1 MITVITSLGGQ
12 SLYEM
17 SSEFSYPKILNE
29 INNKTLFEYSQEII
43 GSLPA
48 DVRRIFLLP
57 EDKDDEYQLS
67 SMISV
72 ACHGRSEILHLQ
84 GDTGGAVCSCLL
96 AIDEIDPDDEVI
108 IISADQYIRADLSE
122 IIDHFRSQSADAGVL
137 TFTSLHPKWA
147 FIRKNPQGRITEV
160 AEKRTISREAIAGFY
175 YFRKGASFTRAAQ
188 QCIIKGAT
196 VNGQFYLSGCLNEMI
211 LENKKIIGW
220 PLDEG
225 SYHNFYD
232 NHAIKAFSASFQA
245 SKNVLPGGFCYSEIF
260 GMKTIRHPD
269 AIFDARVVLQGHGG
283 NYSGINAVSEYLMH
297 LIGEADKISIELQ
310 SPVNEGNKVVVLYT
324 LYQGD
329 VNSQFLDV
337 IALSHYGK
345 IQSVQHSLIS

>member
-43 GSLPA
+43 SSLPA

-57 EDKDDEYQLS
+57 KDKDDEYQLS
-67 SMISV
+67 PMISV
-72 ACHGRSEILHLQ
+72 ASHGRGEILHLQ

-96 AIDEIDPDDEVI
+96 AIDKIDPEDEVVV
-108 IISADQYIRADLSE
+108 ISADQYIRADLNE
-122 IIDHFRSQSADAGVL
+122 IIDHFRSQSTDAGVL

-147 FIRKNPQGRITEV
+147 FIRKQPDGRITEV

-175 YFRKGASFTRAAQ
+175 YFRKGRFFTRAAQ
-188 QCIIKGAT
+188 QCITKGST
-196 VNGQFYLSGCLNEMI
+196 VNGQYYLSGCLNEMI
-211 LENKKIIGW
+211 LENKKITGW

-245 SKNVLPGGFCYSEIF
+245 NKALLPGGFCYSEIF
-260 GMKTIRHPD
+260 GMKTIRHPET
-269 AIFDARVVLQGHGG
+269 IFDAGVTLQHHGHS
-283 NYSGINAVSEYLMH
+283 YSGISTVSEYLIH
-297 LIGEADKISIELQ
+297 LIGSAEKISIELQ
-310 SPVNEGNKVVVLYT
+310 SPVSDGNKVIVLYT

-329 VNSQFLDV
+329 VYSQFLDV

-345 IQSVQHSLIS
+345 IQDIQHSLLN

>member
-43 GSLPA
+43 SHLPA

-57 EDKDDEYQLS
+57 KDKDDEYQLS
-67 SMISV
+67 PMISV
-72 ACHGRSEILHLQ
+72 ASHGRGEILHIQ

-96 AIDEIDPDDEVI
+96 AIDKIDPEDEVI
-108 IISADQYIRADLSE
+108 VISADQYIRADLTE

-147 FIRKNPQGRITEV
+147 FIRKQADGRITEV

-175 YFRKGASFTRAAQ
+175 YFRKGHFFMQAAQ
-188 QCIIKGAT
+188 RCILKGAT
-196 VNGQFYLSGCLNEMI
+196 VNGQYYLSGCLNEMI

-220 PLDEG
+220 PLEEG

-232 NHAIKAFSASFQA
+232 NHAIKAFASSFREN
-245 SKNVLPGGFCYSEIF
+245 KPLLPAGFCYSDIF
-260 GMKTIRHPD
+260 GMKTIRHPE
-269 AIFDARVVLQGHGG
+269 AVFDAGVTLQDNGRS
-283 NYSGINAVSEYLMH
+283 YSGSMAVSDYLIH
-297 LIGEADKISIELQ
+297 LIGSAEKISIELQ
-310 SPVNEGNKVVVLYT
+310 SPVSEGNKVIMLYS
-324 LYQGD
+324 LYHGD
-329 VNSQFLDV
+329 VCSQFLDV

-345 IQSVQHSLIS
+345 IQSVQHSLLN

>member
-43 GSLPA
+43 SSLHE

-67 SMISV
+67 PMISV
-72 ACHGRSEILHLQ
+72 ASHGQGEILHLQ
-84 GDTGGAVCSCLL
+84 GNTGGAACSCLL
-96 AIDEIDPDDEVI
+96 AIEKIDPEDEMI

-137 TFTSLHPKWA
+137 TFPSLHPKWA
-147 FIRKNPQGRITEV
+147 FIRKQPDGQVTEV

-175 YFRKGASFTRAAQ
+175 YFRKGSFFTRAAQ
-188 QCIIKGAT
+188 NCIMKGAT
-196 VNGQFYLSGCLNEMI
+196 VNGQYYLSGCLNELI
-211 LENKKIIGW
+211 LESKKIIGW
-220 PLDEG
+220 SLDEG
-225 SYHNFYD
+225 SYYNFYD
-232 NHAIKAFSASFQA
+232 NHAIKAFSSSLQA
-245 SKNVLPGGFCYSEIF
+245 NKNLLPGGFSYSDIF

-269 AIFDARVVLQGHGG
+269 AIFDSGVSLHEYSH
-283 NYSGINAVSEYLMH
+283 NYIGVIAVSDYLIN
-297 LIGEADKISIELQ
+297 LIGNSEKLSIELQ
-310 SPVNEGNKVVVLYT
+310 SPVNEGNKVIILYA
-324 LYQGD
+324 LHYGD
-329 VNSQFLDV
+329 VYSQFLDV
-337 IALSHYGK
+337 ITLSGHGK
-345 IQSVQHSLIS
+345 ILTIQHSLIN